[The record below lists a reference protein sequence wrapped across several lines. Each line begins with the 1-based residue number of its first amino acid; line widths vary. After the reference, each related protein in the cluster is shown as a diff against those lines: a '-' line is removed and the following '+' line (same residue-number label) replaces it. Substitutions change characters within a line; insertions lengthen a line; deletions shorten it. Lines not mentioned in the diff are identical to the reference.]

1 MAKFYTP
8 EEVAEELRVTR
19 RAVYGWLKDGRLAGY
34 RAGNRWRIDPVEV
47 QAFLRAG
54 QKSPISGQYGLR
66 GRSGHVNPTQQ
77 VTSTRSSDRA
87 TEERAARV
95 RAGRGVLAHAS
106 ITVDEYLRWKREDV
120 ERENRQSEHPQ
131 E

>member
-19 RAVYGWLKDGRLAGY
+19 RAVYGWLKDGRLPGY
-34 RAGNRWRIDPVEV
+34 RAGNRWRIDPADV
-47 QAFLRAG
+47 QAFLQAG
-54 QKSPISGQYGLR
+54 QKSPVAGQVVVHG
-66 GRSGHVNPTQQ
+66 SHVDVAPS
-77 VTSTRSSDRA
+77 VRAARASTSDGEA
-87 TEERAARV
+87 QARAARV

-120 ERENRQSEHPQ
+120 ERENQQSEQPKG
-131 E
+131 